1 MVVTPFLA
9 WVPWKREENP
19 FCVNALLGV
28 HLQARR
34 CGGKRVV
41 SQRRQRC
48 KANQFCDKLCD
59 KTTAKSYRKSSE
71 AIWISCLS
79 EPAFGD
85 RGQRKREEFILI
97 L

>member
-34 CGGKRVV
+34 CRGKRVV
-41 SQRRQRC
+41 SQRKQRC
-48 KANQFCDKLCD
+48 KANQFCDKL
-59 KTTAKSYRKSSE
+59 TSFVIRRLPSLTGS
-71 AIWISCLS
+71 LQ
-79 EPAFGD
+79 
-85 RGQRKREEFILI
+85 RGHMDLLPLRTSL
-97 L
+97 